1 MKSLILYLAL
11 KSLIANEGFVA
22 HPYELYGV
30 WHIGFGYNLEEH
42 YGQPAEDC
50 PNYECLLWTR
60 EFAFERLTEDII
72 ELNQGLQRRVECYDY
87 LDPKA
92 KLVLIDMSYNMGLQG
107 AVSFKKTIQAL
118 CAKDYKWAA
127 YHLLDSKYARK
138 LPARAERNASILR
151 GDYQL

>member
-1 MKSLILYLAL
+1 M
-11 KSLIANEGFVA
+11 NEGFVE

-42 YGQPAEDC
+42 YGEPAEDC
-50 PNYECLLWTR
+50 KDYSCLVWTK
-60 EFAFERLTEDII
+60 EFAFEMLTQNVIQIDKD
-72 ELNQGLQRRVECYDY
+72 LTRTVGCYPVME
-87 LDPKA
+87 PKT
-92 KLVLIDMSYNMGLQG
+92 KLVLIDMVYNMGLYG
-107 AVSFKKTIQAL
+107 ATSFKKTIQAM
-118 CAKDYKWAA
+118 CARDYKWAA